1 MLVSS
6 ILLSVFFNAGLRR
19 GNAEESVDINQ
30 ISGAIINCGMYVHS
44 RLGPGL
50 LEEPYKQCLAYEL
63 RKRGFNVLVEHP
75 LPVQFD
81 SVRVD
86 IGYRV
91 DLLVDSQVIV
101 ELKAVQQ
108 IAPIH
113 KAQFLTY
120 LKLSKK
126 NLGLIL
132 NFNTLHFKDGI
143 TRMVNELPCDTRM
156 LVAKHFESLQT

>member
-19 GNAEESVDINQ
+19 GNAEDFVDINQ

-50 LEEPYKQCLAYEL
+50 LEEPYKQCLAYKL
-63 RKRGFNVLVEHP
+63 RKRGFYVLVEHP

-81 SVRVD
+81 TVKVD
-86 IGYRV
+86 IGYRL
-91 DLLVDSQVIV
+91 DILVDNKVII

-113 KAQFLTY
+113 KAQLLTY

-126 NLGLIL
+126 HLGLIL

-143 TRMVNELPCDTRM
+143 TRMVNELPCDTVMRI
-156 LVAKHFESLQT
+156 VKPRR